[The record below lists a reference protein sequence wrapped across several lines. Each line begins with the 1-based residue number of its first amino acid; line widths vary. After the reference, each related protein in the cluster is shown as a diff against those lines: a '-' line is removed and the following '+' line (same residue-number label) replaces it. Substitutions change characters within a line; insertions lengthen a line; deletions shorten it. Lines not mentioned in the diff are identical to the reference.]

1 MSAYNDSEKVAGA
14 THTEYTDAID
24 EPRMPVGRY
33 FATRF
38 STLKPPMAK
47 VPNPITLLASLN
59 RAQWLFFLVSQPQ
72 SVSSVTLHS
81 FSLKK
86 II

>member
-1 MSAYNDSEKVAGA
+1 MSTYADSEKLADA
-14 THTEYTDAID
+14 THDEYTDAEN

-33 FATRF
+33 LATRF

-59 RAQWLFFLVSQPQ
+59 RSQWLFFLVRIASPD
-72 SVSSVTLHS
+72 S
-81 FSLKK
+81 
-86 II
+86 I